1 MCWERPVMSRPSK
14 TTRPSLGRSAP
25 GMTLKKVLL
34 PAPFGP
40 MIEVS
45 RPRGNATDTS
55 QRARKAPKV
64 LPTPSALRMVSPLTA
79 PAPPTARRGGCPPP
93 PGPPPR
99 PREQRAPD
107 PAREEEHEDH
117 EQRPRHELPVRR
129 DERHLVLDQEE
140 HGLAHEGTEKGS
152 YAPH

>member
-55 QRARKAPKV
+55 RRARKAPKV
-64 LPTPSALRMVSPLTA
+64 LPTPSALRMASPLTA
-79 PAPPTARRGGCPPP
+79 PV
-93 PGPPPR
+93 PPPR
-99 PREQRAPD
+99 APG
-107 PAREEEHEDH
+107 PG
-117 EQRPRHELPVRR
+117 P
-129 DERHLVLDQEE
+129 
-140 HGLAHEGTEKGS
+140 AHEGAEEGPQ
-152 YAPH
+152 APQQGGPVLGGLPPVHVQGAQAHPPPLEGGPAGEPAE